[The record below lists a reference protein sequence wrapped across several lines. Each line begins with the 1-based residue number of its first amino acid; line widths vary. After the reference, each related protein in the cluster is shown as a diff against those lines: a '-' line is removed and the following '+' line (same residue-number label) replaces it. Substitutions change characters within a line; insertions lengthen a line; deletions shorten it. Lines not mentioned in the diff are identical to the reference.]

1 MEKFVWNV
9 EALLKFPSVPE
20 CLVSVLREKTLISFQ
35 DRAGKVVWPGGSE
48 CTLQKCP
55 CGAAHY
61 FWHCCLWVGFDLAGV
76 V

>member
-1 MEKFVWNV
+1 MGKFVWNI
-9 EALLKFPSVPE
+9 EALLKFPSAPE

-35 DRAGKVVWPGGSE
+35 DRAGSVWPGGSE

-61 FWHCCLWVGFDLAGV
+61 WYSCVWVGFELAEV